1 MTLKRLLLTFFMVMF
16 VTITTLSAK
25 GGSKTIKTK
34 INDNVY
40 LKYYGEVENKIPMG
54 NGEISLFVYDK
65 AIDVISGKFNN
76 QTITDATLIFKGTD
90 IVFKGDVKYITSD
103 KEIVYTI
110 SNGFFEIPNSQYIE
124 PQIVPITENITIN
137 RMWNDLRRDIPFK
150 QKNVVEKH
158 DIDTY
163 NDFVGAKP
171 VIMKEWTSILHLKI
185 GLQYV
190 TANNIIIRNSTYIEN
205 IQPKSEETIE
215 CYVLD
220 YGDKGKGILTKQ
232 GSDDFLK
239 IKCSNG
245 DSITKIGRDIIS
257 ILRNID
263 GGKLELNKYD
273 YDGNFDI
280 ERKTYDKDKMPL
292 VEKFN
297 RDVPDEYRN
306 WIGKNI
312 ALNIYNREKQM
323 ADNGELQSYRN
334 ESRLA
339 VEVTYSNGD
348 TYYGTYYKNNNL
360 SDEMDVM
367 NATKLPQDQ
376 DYFCGVF
383 TTKQGEKTYY
393 LYGFTANEYV
403 QLASQ
408 KDKGKKDEWQR
419 QQQEARNEYQA
430 REKAA
435 KDRRLAQEK
444 KYGKKYVDAI
454 YDQYTILVGTP
465 EGLLKEQYILDVKTE
480 TTKSIVYY
488 VKRTHDVLFIVW
500 VDKSTHKVDMVTN
513 LQE

>member
-1 MTLKRLLLTFFMVMF
+1 M
-16 VTITTLSAK
+16 
-25 GGSKTIKTK
+25 
-34 INDNVY
+34 
-40 LKYYGEVENKIPMG
+40 
-54 NGEISLFVYDK
+54 
-65 AIDVISGKFNN
+65 
-76 QTITDATLIFKGTD
+76 
-90 IVFKGDVKYITSD
+90 
-103 KEIVYTI
+103 
-110 SNGFFEIPNSQYIE
+110 
-124 PQIVPITENITIN
+124 
-137 RMWNDLRRDIPFK
+137 PF
-150 QKNVVEKH
+150 
-158 DIDTY
+158 
-163 NDFVGAKP
+163 
-171 VIMKEWTSILHLKI
+171 
-185 GLQYV
+185 
-190 TANNIIIRNSTYIEN
+190 
-205 IQPKSEETIE
+205 
-215 CYVLD
+215 
-220 YGDKGKGILTKQ
+220 
-232 GSDDFLK
+232 
-239 IKCSNG
+239 
-245 DSITKIGRDIIS
+245 
-257 ILRNID
+257 
-263 GGKLELNKYD
+263 
-273 YDGNFDI
+273 
-280 ERKTYDKDKMPL
+280 

-323 ADNGELQSYRN
+323 ADKGELQSYRN

-339 VEVTYSNGD
+339 IEVTYSNGD

-408 KDKGKKDEWQR
+408 KDKGKKDEWQS